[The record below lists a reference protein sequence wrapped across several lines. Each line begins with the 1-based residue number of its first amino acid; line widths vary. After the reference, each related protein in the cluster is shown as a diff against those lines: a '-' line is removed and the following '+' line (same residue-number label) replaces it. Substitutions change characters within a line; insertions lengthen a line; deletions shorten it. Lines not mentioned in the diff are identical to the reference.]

1 MSKKYNVI
9 PSNRKTL
16 FLRNLEM
23 ILTNHEIMCEC
34 KTKEFRRDT
43 SLFILDLIEEYVSD
57 IEKDTNHLMM
67 GRYSN
72 DSFFMRF
79 LKDRSNLSVNH
90 NHN

>member
-43 SLFILDLIEEYVSD
+43 SLFILDLIKEYVSD
-57 IEKDTNHLMM
+57 VEKDTNFLMTL
-67 GRYSN
+67 RYGN
-72 DSFFMRF
+72 DSLFIRF
-79 LKDRSNLSVNH
+79 LNDRSNLSVNH
-90 NHN
+90 SHN